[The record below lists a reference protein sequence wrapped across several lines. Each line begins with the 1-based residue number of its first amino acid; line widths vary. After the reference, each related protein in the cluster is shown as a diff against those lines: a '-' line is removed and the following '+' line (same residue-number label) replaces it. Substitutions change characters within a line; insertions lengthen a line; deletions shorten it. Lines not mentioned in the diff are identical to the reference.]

1 MAPTER
7 RSSAKPIAPP
17 KRVAR
22 ITPFHR
28 LPKKLKARTSAPSHA
43 RAECSTAMPGVVAV
57 VPGVV
62 AVVLTVVAVVPAP
75 VAVVPAPVA
84 VVLAPLAA
92 VLAPLAVVSAVL
104 PGEVSVVMAAE
115 STTLPVMVPSA
126 TPGEVRATASLTG
139 IASAYPIGA
148 RFFDVASFLLATSD
162 GCRTIQIGS
171 TVTNLLN
178 TDTASTAPA
187 RRSRLADDAL
197 SALFVDARTAR
208 TFAPTPVTD
217 AELTAIWDLAKWA
230 PTASNLQP
238 LRVMYVQNPEARA
251 RLVAHMAEGNRARIA
266 SAPAVA
272 VLAVDSRFHEY
283 VPMVMPL
290 RPELQDA
297 LEGNDAMRAKMGGFS
312 GAMQAGYFVLAVRAQ
327 GLAAGPM
334 GGFDA
339 QAVDADFFPD
349 GRLHSALVV
358 AIGHPGENPWHDRLP
373 RLENTDAVIWA

>member
-1 MAPTER
+1 
-7 RSSAKPIAPP
+7 
-17 KRVAR
+17 
-22 ITPFHR
+22 
-28 LPKKLKARTSAPSHA
+28 
-43 RAECSTAMPGVVAV
+43 
-57 VPGVV
+57 
-62 AVVLTVVAVVPAP
+62 
-75 VAVVPAPVA
+75 
-84 VVLAPLAA
+84 
-92 VLAPLAVVSAVL
+92 
-104 PGEVSVVMAAE
+104 
-115 STTLPVMVPSA
+115 
-126 TPGEVRATASLTG
+126 
-139 IASAYPIGA
+139 
-148 RFFDVASFLLATSD
+148 
-162 GCRTIQIGS
+162 
-171 TVTNLLN
+171 VTNLLN

-187 RRSRLADDAL
+187 PRSRLADDAL

-208 TFAPTPVTD
+208 TFAPTPVTN